1 MTHFPPHWGWIL
13 LTDQLPTLAHPW
25 LVDAHG
31 VPVGGVVELKENIKI
46 KRSAWA
52 RCGRTRSSLR
62 ACPAARGGPLPNL
75 GGEEVHPH
83 CGMDWI
89 MGNIAICNS
98 NGVVS
103 YSAAEWEA
111 LPNFDDEHW
120 EMDHGRCDI
129 CIVPITMGNRASDI
143 EHLSWMSEWYLLMD
157 SIRSNGLSN
166 PSWLVFSEKKE
177 V

>member
-111 LPNFDDEHW
+111 SQTLTMNIEKWIMGDVTYVLYQLPW
-120 EMDHGRCDI
+120 
-129 CIVPITMGNRASDI
+129 AI
-143 EHLSWMSEWYLLMD
+143 EHLTLSICHEWVSDTCWWTQSVPMD
-157 SIRSNGLSN
+157 SPTHLD
-166 PSWLVFSEKKE
+166 
-177 V
+177 